1 MKVDPVLDTD
11 KFNTLGYLP
20 VASVQEPTV
29 KPIEPQSVQSVE
41 PVVKKTPIPSK
52 TKKVKSA
59 VMEPV
64 AEPIVVVEDER
75 HDPAPATNVVAD
87 SEPTKPK
94 VIRKKVIQKPAVEL
108 STAVNLFDID
118 ATATNAIA
126 SNTNGTLQ
134 AQIVSTTP
142 TMAESEP
149 IKIKTIRK
157 KVVQKPAPATEAT
170 KAVAPAT

>member
-1 MKVDPVLDTD
+1 M
-11 KFNTLGYLP
+11 
-20 VASVQEPTV
+20 
-29 KPIEPQSVQSVE
+29 
-41 PVVKKTPIPSK
+41 
-52 TKKVKSA
+52 
-59 VMEPV
+59 
-64 AEPIVVVEDER
+64 
-75 HDPAPATNVVAD
+75 
-87 SEPTKPK
+87 
-94 VIRKKVIQKPAVEL
+94 EL

-157 KVVQKPAPATEAT
+157 KVVQKPAATEAT
-170 KAVAPAT
+170 EATNAVAPATNAVAPATNAVAPVTSGTDAPRKIIKKKVAV